1 MKGIILINAYL
12 NSREYLYEAERLQEE
27 FSRLH
32 VSAEIKR
39 IDDYPLIIAD
49 GKIKNELADFDF
61 CVYLDKDKYALTML
75 EKAGVKV
82 FNSANAIMTCDDKM
96 TTYIALT
103 ESGAP
108 MLKTLPGI
116 LCYDQKEQIKEKSL
130 LKIEKELEYPLIVKE
145 SYGSLGKRVY
155 LVKNRAELLSTL
167 EIVKTKSHLLQ
178 EYVRESEGRDLR
190 VIVIG
195 QKVVGGME
203 RISNG
208 DFRSNVGAGGVG
220 KAKNVSDEVK
230 NIAENIAKT
239 LDLDYCGIDFL
250 EKEDGVV
257 VCEVNS
263 NAFFYTFERVTNINV
278 AKIYSEYIVSK
289 IK

>member
-96 TTYIALT
+96 TTYIALS
-103 ESGAP
+103 ESGVP

-167 EIVKTKSHLLQ
+167 EIVKTKPHLLQ

-220 KAKNVSDEVK
+220 KATMVGDEVK

-250 EKEDGVV
+250 EKKDGVV

>member
-12 NSREYLYEAERLQEE
+12 DSREYLYEAERLQEE

-96 TTYIALT
+96 TTYITL
-103 ESGAP
+103 SGSGVP

-116 LCYDQKEQIKEKSL
+116 LCYDQKEKIKEKSI

-167 EIVKTKSHLLQ
+167 EIVKTKPHLLQ

-220 KAKNVSDEVK
+220 KATMVGDEVK

-278 AKIYSEYIVSK
+278 AKIYSEYILSK

>member
-12 NSREYLYEAERLQEE
+12 DSREYLYEAERLQEE

-96 TTYIALT
+96 TTYIALSG
-103 ESGAP
+103 SGAP

-116 LCYDQKEQIKEKSL
+116 LCYDQKEKIKEKSI

-167 EIVKTKSHLLQ
+167 EIVKTKPHLLQ

-220 KAKNVSDEVK
+220 KAIMVGEKVK
-230 NIAENIAKT
+230 KIAESIAKT

-278 AKIYSEYIVSK
+278 AKIYSEYILSK